1 MQSIITIYL
10 LGICCLRFVVAAW
23 HSQECF
29 PCVSWK
35 ESSVAQNSR
44 ISQTLRTVNSRDP
57 LHGFHKI
64 VPEWA
69 ACLMARNTSLCLWAG
84 GFRSI
89 LPNSSERLYRGRL
102 NRKPLSPGQHNQNR
116 KQPQVPTV
124 YFVKAS
130 QGNSMISVS
139 MKNLFFCISY
149 RLSKPP
155 VHASHVY
162 SSSSFQVLPAGLWP
176 QCLRHTGWG
185 DISNLFPVRLPWHL
199 TIDRRCLTKQGLQMQ
214 PLRSERW
221 VSSHFL
227 NIFSFLSSIISPTT
241 HIAWSLATV
250 TVPRA

>member
-29 PCVSWK
+29 PCVFWK

-44 ISQTLRTVNSRDP
+44 ISQTFRTVNSRDP

-69 ACLMARNTSLCLWAG
+69 ACLMARNTSLCLWADV
-84 GFRSI
+84 FRSI

-124 YFVKAS
+124 YFDKAS

-155 VHASHVY
+155 CMPLMFIVRVRFRCCQRVCGRSVFDTQGEVRSLICSQLDCRDTSRSTADA
-162 SSSSFQVLPAGLWP
+162 LPNKGFKCNHWEARDE
-176 QCLRHTGWG
+176 C
-185 DISNLFPVRLPWHL
+185 RL
-199 TIDRRCLTKQGLQMQ
+199 
-214 PLRSERW
+214 
-221 VSSHFL
+221 
-227 NIFSFLSSIISPTT
+227 IF
-241 HIAWSLATV
+241 
-250 TVPRA
+250 